1 MSACDGGWYKYVVYK
16 QCPSMMF
23 YLEQTTTKSQGALDN
38 GNTDGNQDDNDDDV
52 DGGDDG
58 NPCWMQNMNI
68 SYSANASSA
77 HSEMFMSTSVP
88 TVTSTTR
95 SIVSTY
101 DSHASTSNTIT
112 DIQKDTQQSTLLFDT
127 WPLDMQME
135 HGSLQ
140 LVTYDECDTRNS
152 LMTIITDSMLNTGIT
167 PTTSVPDSF
176 ASHNDNNFINN
187 NERHNNSINMNNRN
201 HINNNNNQQ
210 NNINNDNSIYNV
222 NTISNNFNNI
232 NTINYNLNAVN
243 NNDNFNNTINGN
255 NSNNSNNN
263 NGCFVSSTTTWQ
275 DTPIY
280 NSSQAKDVT
289 ELHFDS
295 LDKLKI
301 VGARRQ
307 PCNNKRS
314 PTSGRVTRESKS
326 QTEVKMLKMLTT
338 SGGIRSSSPTVLR
351 RRRQAANAR
360 ERKRMNGLNEAFN
373 RLREVVPAPAVE
385 QKLSKFETLQMAQTY
400 IMALCELL
408 QKRDQTNNN
417 DTEMVAKMMADS
429 SNSPT
434 VYYNYH

>member
-1 MSACDGGWYKYVVYK
+1 
-16 QCPSMMF
+16 
-23 YLEQTTTKSQGALDN
+23 
-38 GNTDGNQDDNDDDV
+38 
-52 DGGDDG
+52 
-58 NPCWMQNMNI
+58 
-68 SYSANASSA
+68 
-77 HSEMFMSTSVP
+77 
-88 TVTSTTR
+88 
-95 SIVSTY
+95 
-101 DSHASTSNTIT
+101 
-112 DIQKDTQQSTLLFDT
+112 
-127 WPLDMQME
+127 
-135 HGSLQ
+135 
-140 LVTYDECDTRNS
+140 
-152 LMTIITDSMLNTGIT
+152 
-167 PTTSVPDSF
+167 
-176 ASHNDNNFINN
+176 
-187 NERHNNSINMNNRN
+187 MNNRN

-255 NSNNSNNN
+255 NNNNSNNN